1 LYGVKSGLGKFN
13 PIMVENIN
21 KLPEPEDFED
31 PEILKRN
38 AAKSAK
44 KNAKDPKSASK
55 VVEKSPVPPP
65 GKLKTPSKL
74 VLTNQNKGK
83 RNDHDKFVMPA
94 TFTSNYAAYMVNQ
107 QN

>member
-1 LYGVKSGLGKFN
+1 MYGVKSGLGKFN

-31 PEILKRN
+31 PEILRRT

-44 KNAKDPKSASK
+44 KAGKEPKSAQK
-55 VVEKSPVPPP
+55 KIEKSPLPAA
-65 GKLKTPSKL
+65 GKVKTPYKL
-74 VLTNQNKGK
+74 VLTNQNKGN
-83 RNDHDKFVMPA
+83 RPNYDKFSMPA
-94 TFTSNYAAYMVNQ
+94 TFSSNYAAHMVNQ